1 MSSPQKRTNP
11 VSQSKTVRDTDAH
24 GRQLKPGDVVYG
36 PCPLEDGSVLPRH
49 WGVVLDAQPGKTL
62 VVYTTSEKEAHAAS
76 QMSFTKKDFEL
87 SEMGKASHW
96 SASQGYSVP
105 GEALEHRGRV
115 SDETFRN
122 IYDAVSKRVVNY
134 QFHTA
139 HLDRNGDVTVGNSPR
154 PVAHWDGYEK
164 AKLDAQSHFKSER
177 SPRGQTGNEHAHRE
191 GAHVHHRSKFR
202 GPGSTYEVAGSAVLV
217 AAAVVNRLADGRG
230 ADTQVAEFAR
240 ALERSPVS
248 YPAEK
253 ATELMEAAAHQWRE
267 KTGLPT
273 PGDLTDKAIEAAL
286 DTKPGHLLMQQ
297 LERAEQWLNE
307 KNKPEA
313 APDKDAKGRL
323 LSQADTAIP
332 DPARVNALVATLA
345 KALDADVSELSTAQC
360 SQLADQLS
368 CASEGAALALTPEG
382 HLKVASLSE
391 QDSLPEGTATLQA
404 QAALEF
410 LGTVASRDIAQ
421 VAAAQE
427 LAQAEGPAH
436 DMDNSELVMEA

>member
-11 VSQSKTVRDTDAH
+11 VSQSKSVRDTDAH

-49 WGVVLDAQPGKTL
+49 WGVVIDAQPGKTFVL
-62 VVYTTSEKEAHAAS
+62 YTTSEKEAHAAS
-76 QMSFTKKDFEL
+76 PMSFNKKDFEL

-96 SASQGYSVP
+96 SASQGYSLP
-105 GEALEHRGRV
+105 GENLVHRGRV
-115 SDETFRN
+115 SDETYKKIEEAVTKRMTAGEFR
-122 IYDAVSKRVVNY
+122 AV
-134 QFHTA
+134 HM
-139 HLDRNGDVTVGNSPR
+139 DRNGDITVGSSAKKI
-154 PVAHWDGYEK
+154 AHWDGYEK
-164 AKLDAQSHFKSER
+164 AKLEAQSHFKVER
-177 SPRGQTGNEHAHRE
+177 GSRPGAGHEHNARHPAL
-191 GAHVHHRSKFR
+191 GHHHGKFR

-307 KNKPEA
+307 KNKPES

-323 LSQADTAIP
+323 LSQADTVVP
-332 DPARVNALVATLA
+332 DHARVNALVATLA

-360 SQLADQLS
+360 SQLAHQLS

-404 QAALEF
+404 RAALEF
-410 LGTVASRDIAQ
+410 LGPVASRDIAQ

-427 LAQAEGPAH
+427 LAQAEGPDH
-436 DMDNSELVMEA
+436 DKDNSELVMEA